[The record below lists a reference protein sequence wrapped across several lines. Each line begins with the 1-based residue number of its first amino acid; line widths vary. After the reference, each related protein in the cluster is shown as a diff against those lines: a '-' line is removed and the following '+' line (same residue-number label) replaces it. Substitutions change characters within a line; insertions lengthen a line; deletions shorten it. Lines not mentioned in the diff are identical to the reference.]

1 MPSTDRKVLKKIHKS
16 NKLTQYNEAVVKA
29 FMPGE
34 EEEYVRMKRTIY
46 IIIGCFSV
54 VLVIIGIFVPGLPT
68 TPFLLLSSWLFYNSS
83 KRLHDALH
91 RSKWLGPYLRRFQER
106 KGVGWKT
113 KAVSIVCRWTMISIS
128 AFVVF
133 ENWHV
138 RLLLLGLG
146 VIGTC
151 SVLCIVPN
159 SKREREDSRDNYI

>member
-1 MPSTDRKVLKKIHKS
+1 M
-16 NKLTQYNEAVVKA
+16 
-29 FMPGE
+29 
-34 EEEYVRMKRTIY
+34 RMKKTIY
-46 IIIGCFSV
+46 IIIGCISV
-54 VLVIIGIFVPGLPT
+54 VLGIIGIFVPGLPT

-113 KAVSIVCRWTMISIS
+113 KAVSIVCMWTMISIS

-151 SVLCIVPN
+151 SVLFIVPN
-159 SKREREDSRDNYI
+159 AKRERKDSRDNNI

>member
-1 MPSTDRKVLKKIHKS
+1 M
-16 NKLTQYNEAVVKA
+16 
-29 FMPGE
+29 
-34 EEEYVRMKRTIY
+34 RMKRTIY
-46 IIIGCFSV
+46 IIIGCISV
-54 VLVIIGIFVPGLPT
+54 VLGIIGIFVPGLPT

-113 KAVSIVCRWTMISIS
+113 KAVSIACMWTMISIS

-151 SVLCIVPN
+151 SVLFIVPN
-159 SKREREDSRDNYI
+159 AKEREKIQEIIIYNNGKDNGTVSISDSKGFYGFRDEAGSCF

>member
-1 MPSTDRKVLKKIHKS
+1 MKK
-16 NKLTQYNEAVVKA
+16 A
-29 FMPGE
+29 
-34 EEEYVRMKRTIY
+34 IY
-46 IIIGCFSV
+46 IIIGCISV
-54 VLVIIGIFVPGLPT
+54 VLGIIGIFVPGLPT

-113 KAVSIVCRWTMISIS
+113 KAVSIVCMWTMISIS
-128 AFVVF
+128 AFVAF

-151 SVLCIVPN
+151 SVLFIVPN
-159 SKREREDSRDNYI
+159 ARKKGEKKLENDRS

>member
-1 MPSTDRKVLKKIHKS
+1 M
-16 NKLTQYNEAVVKA
+16 
-29 FMPGE
+29 
-34 EEEYVRMKRTIY
+34 RMKRAIY
-46 IIIGCFSV
+46 IIIGCISV
-54 VLVIIGIFVPGLPT
+54 VLGIIGIFVPGLPT

-113 KAVSIVCRWTMISIS
+113 KAVSIVCMWTMISIS
-128 AFVVF
+128 AFVAF

-151 SVLCIVPN
+151 SVLFIGPN
-159 SKREREDSRDNYI
+159 AKKTPEN